1 MIQKRSRLLS
11 SHLSK
16 QKIQVVIHQEVEPD
30 ADLFVTKVQKQVERF
45 EDKFDDSGRLEAFN
59 KLLGADIDRAN
70 FEIQN

>member
-1 MIQKRSRLLS
+1 M
-11 SHLSK
+11 
-16 QKIQVVIHQEVEPD
+16 IHQEVEPD

-45 EDKFDDSGRLEAFN
+45 DDKFDDSGRLEAFN